1 MLDIKESKA
10 FDSIRVVFPNG
21 ETILHILLRLHISES
36 GGDVFTVHKQEPLMT
51 DK

>member
-10 FDSIRVVFPNG
+10 FDSIHVVIPNG
-21 ETILHILLRLHISES
+21 ETILLRLHISES